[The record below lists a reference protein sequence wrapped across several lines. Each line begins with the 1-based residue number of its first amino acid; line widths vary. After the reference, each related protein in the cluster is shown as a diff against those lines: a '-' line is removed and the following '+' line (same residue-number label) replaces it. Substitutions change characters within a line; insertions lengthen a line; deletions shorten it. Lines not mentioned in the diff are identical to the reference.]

1 MGKNRHLLNVDEY
14 LFRSWFSLLPLS
26 NLVHYMEDLTD
37 YLSYSPAHILDC
49 LLGSWYRLEGLEEIS
64 SRNSQVCCLESALES
79 LLSKSRSKP
88 NQSEC
93 VILLF

>member
-1 MGKNRHLLNVDEY
+1 MGKNRHLLYVDEY

-26 NLVHYMEDLTD
+26 DLVHYMEDLTD
-37 YLSYSPAHILDC
+37 YLSYSPPRVLDC
-49 LLGSWYRLEGLEEIS
+49 LLGTWYRLEGLEIS
-64 SRNSQVCCLESALES
+64 NRNIQVCCLESALES
-79 LLSKSRSKP
+79 LLSKSRSKT